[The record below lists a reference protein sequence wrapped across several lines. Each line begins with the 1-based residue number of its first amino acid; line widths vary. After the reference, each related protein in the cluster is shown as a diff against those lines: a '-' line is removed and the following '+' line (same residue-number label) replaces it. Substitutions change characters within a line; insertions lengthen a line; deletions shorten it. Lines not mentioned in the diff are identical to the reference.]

1 MNLRIQTY
9 GKQRK
14 GTSSGSQLMNCE
26 DGVPI
31 FDVLEKGLQD
41 LADLCDV
48 VTEKFTVAKDGF
60 PKSVPTE
67 IA

>member
-1 MNLRIQTY
+1 MQGMIY
-9 GKQRK
+9 KP
-14 GTSSGSQLMNCE
+14 QLTACE

-31 FDVLEKGLQD
+31 FDVLEKGLKD

-48 VTEKFTVAKDGF
+48 VTEKFTVARDGF
-60 PKSVPTE
+60 PKSAPTE